1 MRLGFG
7 PQDWDLGLQAGIW
20 ASRLSHGPGGGGG
33 REKEEKKEEEKIPL
47 CESIGH
53 RFLWGRCPK
62 RRNERTREMGNE
74 GKEYDV
80 TWKSFIIAILTL
92 LSLPCWKTN

>member
-1 MRLGFG
+1 M
-7 PQDWDLGLQAGIW
+7 GLEV
-20 ASRLSHGPGGGGG
+20 GGGGT
-33 REKEEKKEEEKIPL
+33 EEEEKKEEEKIPL

-92 LSLPCWKTN
+92 LSLPCWKTNWVEHLDSSPKNIKITKAATR